1 MFSETTENV
10 TVLKVITTNSIA
22 AQRNELDALN
32 TLNNLFVE
40 GFADGQ
46 INVATSPSNP
56 STGRIT
62 RKVKNANGSWADSD
76 SVVITNRDPYLRIE
90 KDDFVVAININGEYR
105 PIFVSI
111 PF

>member
-1 MFSETTENV
+1 MNTTRTFNNADE
-10 TVLKVITTNSIA
+10 IA
-22 AQRNELDALN
+22 TQRNELDALDT
-32 TLNNLFVE
+32 TLNNLYVE

-46 INVATSPSNP
+46 INVATSSSNP

-62 RKVKNANGSWADSD
+62 RKIKNANGSWVNGDA
-76 SVVITNRDPYLRIE
+76 VVITNRDPYLRIE
-90 KDDFVVAININGEYR
+90 KDDFVIAININGEYR